1 MNGLEVYMHL
11 LIRKVGLTFFWK
23 LLADLALA
31 SGFILFC
38 NHFPE
43 FKNVY
48 VSGGGE
54 HGDARKQSS
63 M

>member
-1 MNGLEVYMHL
+1 MVHVPL
-11 LIRKVGLTFFWK
+11 LIRKVDLTVFWK
-23 LLADLALA
+23 LLAELALA

-43 FKNVY
+43 FKNVC
-48 VSGGGE
+48 VCFEGCSE
-54 HGDARKQSS
+54 DRDTQKQSS